1 MPGPRES
8 RPSTGRPTRRKLARA
23 PYFRYLRGVRG
34 VARFHPLTV
43 RRRLPLG
50 RATILALVLGVTA
63 CTPKYKT
70 PEDAYAHFS
79 TAVETRDGAA
89 LFDALDQATRWAWM
103 TVQKW
108 HREAYDIVISNYP
121 QGPERERELR
131 RFEKGATAPS
141 ARELFKS
148 EVAPELLPKL
158 ASLVVKQTTV
168 EIEAPGDVAEIV
180 LPQGGRVRFARGR
193 NGGWGFAG
201 LAPDA
206 EARKT
211 RAYHDLEQVRANAAD
226 YERAAARGAR

>member
-1 MPGPRES
+1 LLLA
-8 RPSTGRPTRRKLARA
+8 TGA
-23 PYFRYLRGVRG
+23 
-34 VARFHPLTV
+34 VAV
-43 RRRLPLG
+43 G
-50 RATILALVLGVTA
+50 CGKA
-63 CTPKYKT
+63 KT
-70 PEDAYAHFS
+70 PEEAYRRFS
-79 TAVETRDGAA
+79 RAIVQRDGAA
-89 LFDALDQATRWAWM
+89 LFDALDQSSRWALM

-131 RFEKGATAPS
+131 RFEKGATASS
-141 ARELFKS
+141 ARELFKTD
-148 EVAPELLPKL
+148 VAPPLLPML
-158 ASLVVKQTTV
+158 APLVVAPQETKI
-168 EIEAPGDVAEIV
+168 EIEPPGDVAEVV
-180 LPQGGRVRFARGR
+180 LPSGGRVRFARGQ

>member
-1 MPGPRES
+1 MPAARES
-8 RPSTGRPTRRKLARA
+8 RPSTGWPGPRKLARA

-34 VARFHPLTV
+34 GVRSSPMML
-43 RRRLPLG
+43 RRRSPLA
-50 RATILALVLGVTA
+50 RATILALLLGAVA
-63 CTPKYKT
+63 CTPKYRT
-70 PEDAYAHFS
+70 PEEAYAHFTS
-79 TAVETRDGAA
+79 AVEARDGGA
-89 LFDALDQATRWAWM
+89 LFDVLDQGTRWAWM

-131 RFEKGATAPS
+131 RFEKGATASS
-141 ARELFKS
+141 ARELFKT
-148 EVAPELLPKL
+148 EVAPDLLPKL
-158 ASLVVKQTTV
+158 ATLVVKTTTV
-168 EIEAPGDVAEIV
+168 EIEPPGDVAEIV
-180 LPQGGRVRFARGR
+180 LPQGGRVRFARGH